1 MQGGTHT
8 GKRVPKADRGKV
20 LRCEMKLPSVKAA
33 SSFSL
38 LLFIIFIIVSS
49 GCTGSIYDWRVRTN
63 STPMTPSF
71 RPANLTQQAV
81 AVFPAITMPGLRG
94 NEFALGHYLGY
105 ILQKGAPDW
114 KVVIE
119 LETSSRINRKGL
131 ATDFARMRN
140 DYDQTSIFDADTLR
154 KIGAAVNARYIF
166 QPRLIAFSQIM
177 TDRWMFPGL
186 NVRLLQTRSSIMRIS
201 LQLWDAETGD
211 LLWISLAETTMSNEA
226 VSQDPVYFQDI
237 AVATLG
243 SMMVD
248 FMKERTA
255 SEYTPLNKFLDA
267 LLYETKPKEMDRSD
281 MNTKGLK

>member
-1 MQGGTHT
+1 MA
-8 GKRVPKADRGKV
+8 P
-20 LRCEMKLPSVKAA
+20 P
-33 SSFSL
+33 
-38 LLFIIFIIVSS
+38 
-49 GCTGSIYDWRVRTN
+49 
-63 STPMTPSF
+63 F
-71 RPANLTQQAV
+71 RPTDLAQHRV

-105 ILQKGAPDW
+105 IAKKGAPDW
-114 KVVIE
+114 KVVTEIE
-119 LETSSRINRKGL
+119 ASSRINRQGL
-131 ATDFARMRN
+131 ATDFARMRS
-140 DYDQTSIFDADTLR
+140 DYDESSILDLDTLR
-154 KIGAAVNARYIF
+154 RIAKAVDARYVF
-166 QPRLIAFSQIM
+166 QPRLVGFSQIM

-211 LLWISLAETTMSNEA
+211 LVWVSIAETTMSNEA

-248 FMKERTA
+248 FMNERTA

-267 LLYETKPKEMDRSD
+267 LLYDTKPKDMDRKEAG
-281 MNTKGLK
+281 TKGLK